1 MQVKTGSRGGGQSA
15 RAKIDYVLREGKYA
29 NKDASPDEDA
39 SPDKDEREHVEHGN
53 MPAWAQDPRAY
64 WSAADEHERANGS
77 LFKEVVVALPVELS
91 SDERRDLAHRFAVDL
106 TDAPEGKLPY
116 TLAIHKGEQDNPD
129 PGEQDNPHA
138 HIVMSERAHDGRD
151 RDEEQWFKRAN
162 SKAPEKGGAKKT
174 RAMMEKSWLPEVRAK
189 WEQMANRALEQA
201 GREERID
208 HRTLVAQRA
217 EALAISQ
224 DPKQSDEDR
233 QRAQARAAELD
244 REPTE
249 HDGCKPHMLERQLAK
264 LDTEPPAGLR
274 ARDDAR
280 QLAQVEPQEEQTQQR
295 ISWLE
300 RELEHIGE
308 RIRSWREYIDERA
321 RETAERVREMMRPR
335 TPQPSRDEGIE
346 R

>member
-1 MQVKTGSRGGGQSA
+1 
-15 RAKIDYVLREGKYA
+15 
-29 NKDASPDEDA
+29 
-39 SPDKDEREHVEHGN
+39 
-53 MPAWAQDPRAY
+53 
-64 WSAADEHERANGS
+64 
-77 LFKEVVVALPVELS
+77 
-91 SDERRDLAHRFAVDL
+91 
-106 TDAPEGKLPY
+106 
-116 TLAIHKGEQDNPD
+116 
-129 PGEQDNPHA
+129 
-138 HIVMSERAHDGRD
+138 
-151 RDEEQWFKRAN
+151 
-162 SKAPEKGGAKKT
+162 
-174 RAMMEKSWLPEVRAK
+174 MMEKSWLPEVREK

-249 HDGCKPHMLERQLAK
+249 HDGCKPHILERQLAK

>member
-1 MQVKTGSRGGGQSA
+1 MKVSVGSRGGGQSA
-15 RAKIDYVLREGKYA
+15 RAKSDYVTREGKYA
-29 NKDASPDEDA
+29 PDKDASLDEDA
-39 SPDKDEREHVEHGN
+39 TPDEREHVEHGH
-53 MPAWAQDPRAY
+53 MPAWAQDDPRAY

-77 LFKEVVVALPVELS
+77 LFREVQVALPVELS
-91 SDERRDLAHRFAVDL
+91 PDERRDLAHRFAVEL
-106 TDAPEGKLPY
+106 TDVPEGKLPY
-116 TLAIHKGEQDNPD
+116 TLAIHKGERENHES
-129 PGEQDNPHA
+129 GKKDNPHA

-174 RAMMEKSWLPEVRAK
+174 RSLMDKAWLPQIREK
-189 WEQMANRALEQA
+189 WEEMANRALDQA

-208 HRTLVAQRA
+208 HRTLVAQRD
-217 EALAISQ
+217 EARANG
-224 DPKQSDEDR
+224 DE
-233 QRAQARAAELD
+233 ARAAELD
-244 REPTE
+244 HPPAEKL
-249 HDGCKPHMLERQLAK
+249 GCKPHILDKQLAK

-274 ARDDAR
+274 SRDDAR
-280 QLAQVEPQEEQTQQR
+280 QLAQVEPQEQQTQQR

-335 TPQPSRDEGIE
+335 TPPPPDRGIE
-346 R
+346 IDR